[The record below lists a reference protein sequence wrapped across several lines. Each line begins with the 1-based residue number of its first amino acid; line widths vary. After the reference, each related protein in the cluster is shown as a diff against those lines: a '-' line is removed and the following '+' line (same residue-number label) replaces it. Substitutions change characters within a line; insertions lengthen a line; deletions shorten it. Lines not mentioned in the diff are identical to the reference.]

1 MNLARARRSRRLV
14 AGLLLLTV
22 VAAMAVSARY
32 GQGDPLRPS
41 VDLFAPPSWQHLAGT
56 DQLGREL
63 VSRLLHGASTGLWVA
78 VVSVGLA
85 TGAGVAV
92 GTAAGY
98 FGGVVDDVLLK
109 VAEVFQVI
117 PAFLL
122 ALVVAAL
129 FGPSVLLVAIVL
141 AAIFW
146 PLTARLV
153 RAEVRTV
160 KEREFVAAAKA
171 LGASNLR
178 IVVRHLL
185 PAVLP
190 VVVVNASFQAG
201 TAILIEAG
209 LAFLGLGDRN
219 VVSWGS
225 MLADAQ
231 SYVGVAW
238 WLSVFPGVAVA
249 MTVIGMN
256 LLGDGLNEVWNVR
269 RPGHREPDDTAVGR
283 IRR

>member
-41 VDLFAPPSWQHLAGT
+41 VDLLAPPSWQHLAGT